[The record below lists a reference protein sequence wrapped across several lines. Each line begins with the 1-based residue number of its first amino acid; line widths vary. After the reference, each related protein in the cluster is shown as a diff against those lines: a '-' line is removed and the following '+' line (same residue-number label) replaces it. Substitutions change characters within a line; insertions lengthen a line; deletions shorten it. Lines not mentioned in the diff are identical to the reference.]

1 MTTARPEV
9 PPKRRSSYHH
19 GNLRA
24 SMIEAAIRLIE
35 EKGAEA
41 VTVREVARQAGVSS
55 GAPFRHFASRKALM
69 TAVAEEAMAKLR
81 AEIEQR
87 LGGVAGDDP
96 IAGLLALADAYVD
109 WAVDHPTHYRV
120 LGDRPLVDFY
130 HSDAM
135 VGDNR
140 WIRETMLGLFA
151 TAQERSLL
159 RDCDIAL
166 VAFQCRAMAYG
177 LARMHVDA
185 HLPEFGIAPEDARAA
200 MSGALKAFLLGL
212 VRDPDVSRQA
222 AATGSS
228 TSKQAP

>member
-1 MTTARPEV
+1 MATKRADAPQ
-9 PPKRRSSYHH
+9 KRRTSYHH

-24 SMIEAAIRLIE
+24 AMIEAAIRLIE

-55 GAPFRHFASRKALM
+55 GAPFRHFASRKMLM

-81 AEIEQR
+81 AEIERR
-87 LGGVAGDDP
+87 LVESAADDP
-96 IAGLLALADAYVD
+96 FAGLLALADAYVD

-130 HSDAM
+130 RSEAL
-135 VGDNR
+135 VRDNR
-140 WIRETMLGLFA
+140 WIRETMLALFA
-151 TAQERSLL
+151 AARERSLL
-159 RDCDIAL
+159 RDCDIGL

-185 HLPEFGIAPEDARAA
+185 HLAEFGIAPEQARAA
-200 MSGALKAFLLGL
+200 MTNALKEFLIGL
-212 VRDPDVSRQA
+212 ARDPEA
-222 AATGSS
+222 ARRATHRV
-228 TSKQAP
+228 

>member
-1 MTTARPEV
+1 MLGSGMATTRADA
-9 PPKRRSSYHH
+9 PPKRAGYHH

-24 SMIEAAIRLIE
+24 AMIEAAIRLIE

-81 AEIEQR
+81 TEIEQR
-87 LGGVAGDDP
+87 LTAADGDDP
-96 IAGLLALADAYVD
+96 LAGLLALADAYVD

-130 HSDAM
+130 HSEAL
-135 VGDNR
+135 VRDNR
-140 WIRETMLGLFA
+140 WIRETMLAFFA
-151 TAQERSLL
+151 AAEERSLL
-159 RDCDIAL
+159 RDCDVEL

-185 HLPEFGIAPEDARAA
+185 HLAEFGIAPDQARTA
-200 MSGALKAFLLGL
+200 MTNALKEFLISLA
-212 VRDPDVSRQA
+212 RDPDA
-222 AATGSS
+222 ARGATRRG
-228 TSKQAP
+228 

>member
-1 MTTARPEV
+1 MATKRADA
-9 PPKRRSSYHH
+9 PPKRRTSYHH

-24 SMIEAAIRLIE
+24 AMIEAAIRLIE

-69 TAVAEEAMAKLR
+69 TAVAEEAMGKLR
-81 AEIEQR
+81 AEIERR
-87 LGGVAGDDP
+87 LAGSAPDDP
-96 IAGLLALADAYVD
+96 FAGLLALADAYVD

-130 HSDAM
+130 RSEAL
-135 VGDNR
+135 VRDNR
-140 WIRETMLGLFA
+140 WIRETMLDLFA
-151 TAQERSLL
+151 AAEKRGLL
-159 RDCDIAL
+159 RDCDIGL

-185 HLPEFGIAPEDARAA
+185 HLAEFGIAPEQARAA
-200 MSGALKAFLLGL
+200 MTHALKEFLIGL
-212 VRDPDVSRQA
+212 ASDPEA
-222 AATGSS
+222 ARGATRPG
-228 TSKQAP
+228 